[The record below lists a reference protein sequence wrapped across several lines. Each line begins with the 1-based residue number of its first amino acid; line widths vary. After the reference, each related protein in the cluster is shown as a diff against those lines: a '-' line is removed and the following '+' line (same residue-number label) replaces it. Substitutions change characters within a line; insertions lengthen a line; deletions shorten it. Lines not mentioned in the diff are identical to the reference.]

1 MTALSERY
9 TGRVRSCTM
18 RDMAQR
24 GSRRFN
30 LTLDAERAA
39 KLAQLAERT
48 HINEGSLARSLLSQA
63 LDDAGTD
70 PRNVAALLDGIP
82 GAFER
87 AQLGLKQARAGRAID
102 LDEL

>member
-1 MTALSERY
+1 MQD
-9 TGRVRSCTM
+9 V
-18 RDMAQR
+18 AQR

-30 LTLDAERAA
+30 VTLDAERAT
-39 KLAQLAERT
+39 KLAHLAERT

-63 LDDAGTD
+63 LDDAGAD
-70 PRNVAALLDGIP
+70 PRNVAAVLDGIP

-87 AQLGLKQARAGRAID
+87 AQLGLKQARAGRTLD